1 LIGDKEMRLAIFIA
15 LATLGLVA
23 CKPPTP
29 SYTVTD
35 PKTGEKTK
43 ISVDAKG
50 QNKTVTVSSGEGK
63 GTISVTTPGDVPKN
77 LPAYVPPYPGA
88 KYEGS
93 FVSDMQG
100 TPKEG
105 AVSGGMMSFKTSDSA
120 DKVLAFYKDAFTKA
134 GLKDG
139 ASGDMGGL
147 KMISFTKGDT
157 AEEGAQVMASATP
170 SGETQVQVMYSVG
183 Q

>member
-1 LIGDKEMRLAIFIA
+1 MRLTVLVTLAA
-15 LATLGLVA
+15 LSVVA

-43 ISVDAKG
+43 ISVDSKG
-50 QNKTVTVSSGEGK
+50 DNKTVTVSSPDGK
-63 GTISVTTPGDVPKN
+63 GTISVTTEGDVPKN

-100 TPKEG
+100 TPQDGK
-105 AVSGGMMSFKTSDSA
+105 VSGGLMSFKTKDSA
-120 DKVLAFYKDAFTKA
+120 DKVLAFYKEAFTRA

-157 AEEGAQVMASATP
+157 EEEGAQVMASTAP
-170 SGETQVQVMYSVG
+170 SGETQVQVMYSIG

>member
-1 LIGDKEMRLAIFIA
+1 MRFITVMA
-15 LATLGLVA
+15 LAAISLTA

-43 ISVDAKG
+43 VSVDAKG
-50 QNKTVTVSSGEGK
+50 DNKTVTVQTGDGK
-63 GTISVTTPGDVPKN
+63 GTITVSESGEVPKG
-77 LPAYVPPYPGA
+77 LPSYVPPYPGA

-100 TPKEG
+100 TPKTG
-105 AVSGGMMSFKTSDSA
+105 AVSGGMMSFKTRDSA
-120 DKVLAFYKDAFTKA
+120 DKVLAFYKEAFTRA

-139 ASGDMGGL
+139 ASGDMGGM
-147 KMISFTKGDT
+147 KMISFTKGEGNDQ
-157 AEEGAQVMASATP
+157 GAQVMASVADT
-170 SGETQVQVMYSVG
+170 GETQVQVMYSVG

>member
-1 LIGDKEMRLAIFIA
+1 MNMRRIL
-15 LATLGLVA
+15 LSLVLVVGLGA

-43 ISVDAKG
+43 ISVAEKG
-50 QNKTVTVSSGEGK
+50 DNKTVTVSSPEGK
-63 GTISVTTPGDVPKN
+63 GTISVTTQGDVPKG

-100 TPKEG
+100 SPKDG
-105 AVSGGMMSFKTSDSA
+105 PVSGGMMSFKTTDSA
-120 DKVLAFYKDAFTKA
+120 DKVLAFYKDAFTRA

-139 ASGDMGGL
+139 ASGNMGGMKL
-147 KMISFTKGDT
+147 ISFTKGDNNQ
-157 AEEGAQVMASATP
+157 EGAQVMATEATA
-170 SGETQVQVMYSVG
+170 GETQVQVMYSVAP
-183 Q
+183 